1 MQTSTLEI
9 IGMHCTSCA
18 LNIDWELEELDGVEE
33 SKTNYAE
40 MKTIVVFDPSRVT
53 LEKIIEVISLLKY
66 EVKLL

>member
-9 IGMHCTSCA
+9 IGMHCISCA
-18 LNIDWELEELDGVEE
+18 LNIDWELEELDGVEK

-40 MKTIVVFDPSRVT
+40 MKTIVVFDPTRVT

-66 EVKLL
+66 EVKLV